1 MPPTKDDKPSSAF
14 DFNPSTS
21 VFSSAYERSEAL
33 SGNLGNQASYLAS
46 QEIHSQGLKAKGLED
61 TSIYGSNVGPVEAVT
76 NLVTTGTVQGK
87 KDDDKSKDKENDKV
101 LCDLIHRYGYLDEDI
116 WRLDEAFGDR
126 VAIEDPELMEG
137 YHTWAKPM
145 VAWIEKESFLAK
157 LYLKYWCVPFTR
169 RWANHI
175 AHIMEPENYKPD
187 YVGKLMLAIGVPISR
202 AIYKLKG
209 RKLKTV

>member
-1 MPPTKDDKPSSAF
+1 MPPTEDDKPSSAF

-21 VFSSAYERSEAL
+21 AFSSAYERAEAL

-46 QEIHSQGLKAKGLED
+46 QEIHSQGLQAKGLED
-61 TSIYGSNVGPVEAVT
+61 TSIYGSGGSSNSG
-76 NLVTTGTVQGK
+76 G
-87 KDDDKSKDKENDKV
+87 DDDKDKSSDKV

-116 WRLDEAFGDR
+116 WRLDEAFGNR

-145 VAWIEKESFLAK
+145 VAWVEKESFLAK

-187 YVGKLMLAIGVPISR
+187 YIGKLMLAIGVPISR

>member
-1 MPPTKDDKPSSAF
+1 MPPTADFDSIEITPEEQAAADKIMAGTATQEDRDTLSGDDKKDDK
-14 DFNPSTS
+14 
-21 VFSSAYERSEAL
+21 
-33 SGNLGNQASYLAS
+33 
-46 QEIHSQGLKAKGLED
+46 I
-61 TSIYGSNVGPVEAVT
+61 
-76 NLVTTGTVQGK
+76 
-87 KDDDKSKDKENDKV
+87 
-101 LCDLIHRYGYLDEDI
+101 LCDLIYRYGYLDEDI

-126 VAIEDPELMEG
+126 VALEDPELLEG

-145 VAWIEKESFLAK
+145 VAWIEKETFLSN

-175 AHIMEPENYKPD
+175 AHVMEPENYKPD
-187 YVGKLMLAIGVPISR
+187 YVGKLMLAVGVPISR